1 MSDQSPYGY
10 QQASN
15 SQEPKK
21 GFNIF
26 GLTWEKNLV
35 SHPVPAAPK
44 NVVLAYVLWFFLG
57 VFGVHQ
63 YYIGNMKRGLFIL
76 AAWAIAAITS
86 AIFIGGIIGLA
97 LFVYWI
103 YEAVTLNDQVQEANS
118 GQIRQSIL

>member
-1 MSDQSPYGY
+1 MSDQNPYGY

-35 SHPVPAAPK
+35 PHSVPAAPK

-57 VFGVHQ
+57 IFGVHQ
-63 YYIGNMKRGLFIL
+63 YYIGNVKRGLFIL